1 MKRSISLFL
10 IIFLSPLFPKTARAA
25 ELLMVEQQGCYYCL
39 EWKDEIG
46 PIYPKT
52 QEGKFAPIKFID
64 ITEVDEIEG
73 LQRDVVFTPTFILFE
88 KENELARLEGY
99 PGEDFFW
106 ALLEIMLEQET
117 NFKATTNTERT
128 KH

>member
-1 MKRSISLFL
+1 MTDYFFFFTI
-10 IIFLSPLFPKTARAA
+10 
-25 ELLMVEQQGCYYCL
+25 
-39 EWKDEIG
+39 
-46 PIYPKT
+46 
-52 QEGKFAPIKFID
+52 
-64 ITEVDEIEG
+64 
-73 LQRDVVFTPTFILFE
+73 FTPTFILFE